1 MNWLLVAC
9 GGAIGASL
17 RYGITLSLSQ
27 TGSLFPWATW
37 WINLLGFFVQAY
49 FLLLARNTQFYNR
62 KHGFS

>member
-27 TGSLFPWATW
+27 TGSLFPWATGGL
-37 WINLLGFFVQAY
+37 IC
-49 FLLLARNTQFYNR
+49 
-62 KHGFS
+62 